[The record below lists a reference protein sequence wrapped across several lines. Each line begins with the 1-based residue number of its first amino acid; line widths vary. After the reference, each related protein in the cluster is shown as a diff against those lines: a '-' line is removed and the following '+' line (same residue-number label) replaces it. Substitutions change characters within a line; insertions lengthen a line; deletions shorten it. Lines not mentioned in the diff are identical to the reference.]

1 MNTIIITTKDICQ
14 DLDHKEVIISGTVSS
29 IKEVLTKSRNKM
41 AYLTLT
47 DDYGSI
53 AALLFP
59 DVYRKSEKIFLNDTA
74 VFTVYGTL
82 DVSEDN
88 IWLIASE
95 IEIK

>member
-1 MNTIIITTKDICQ
+1 MKITTKDICQ
-14 DLDHKEVIISGTVSS
+14 DLDHLQVVISGTVSS
-29 IKEVLTKSRNKM
+29 IKEVLTKSRNKI

-47 DDYGSI
+47 DDYGSVETMI
-53 AALLFP
+53 FP
-59 DVYRKSEKIFLNDTA
+59 DVYNKSKKILLNHNA
-74 VFTVYGTL
+74 IFTVYGSL